1 MDTLNDALYGR
12 NVYRDGEE
20 EERANREPPVEVEE
34 DDPPPEVPPPMT
46 LVLLCVGTYGD
57 VQPFVLIAKRLQ
69 QDGHRVRVASHPEY
83 RPFIVNQNGLEFYPL
98 GGDPRALSAL
108 LVKTG
113 GWLMPNAFTDADQE
127 WYSASFEMIGEI
139 MVSSWPACTE
149 PDPGDPQKRPFVA
162 DAILAN
168 PVAYGHIH
176 CAEALNVPLHLL
188 FLQPW
193 TPTVSF
199 PHPFS
204 NLPYSIKNTAVNRL
218 SYFAVD
224 GFFWTMVRLR
234 LLFTQPLKLIL
245 TRRSLRSPNRPG
257 DVLRRGGG
265 GGAAL
270 KRGGA
275 RREQAVPDPP
285 RRRRLWERHGV
296 DRRRHSRGLGGVPGL
311 GPRGDHRFL
320 RWRPPDG
327 HEPLRRVR
335 FHLHART

>member
-1 MDTLNDALYGR
+1 MAGLMDTLNDALYGR

-234 LLFTQPLKLIL
+234 LLFTQPLKL
-245 TRRSLRSPNRPG
+245 TYPNST
-257 DVLRRGGG
+257 L
-265 GGAAL
+265 AAL
-270 KRGGA
+270 T
-275 RREQAVPDPP
+275 QQ
-285 RRRRLWERHGV
+285 
-296 DRRRHSRGLGGVPGL
+296 
-311 GPRGDHRFL
+311 
-320 RWRPPDG
+320 
-327 HEPLRRVR
+327 
-335 FHLHART
+335 T